1 MSKQSHPDQPTYH
14 PSRHRM
20 RTFSDNRQAFFE
32 GSDTPTDY
40 LERCLDTIAQR
51 EPTIKA
57 WVTLNED
64 NARQAA
70 EESTKRYRSGKP
82 LSPIDGMPIGI
93 KDVLQTGTCQQNWAA
108 PSSKAARLIWIPHRS
123 STASGRCTHR
133 GKTVTRNLLSL
144 SRAQPPT
151 LLTQPTPGGSS
162 SGTSAAVGAGM
173 VPGALGNQVVGSI
186 IRPAAFCG
194 NFAIK
199 PTLGALH
206 GGEGLSLSQLHL
218 GVTRRRSKTS
228 GQLHTRSPNGQGLIQ
243 VTPGSLGRRT

>member
-93 KDVLQTGTCQQNWAA
+93 KDVLQTRDMPTELGSPIFKGRETHMDSASVNALRLAGA
-108 PSSKAARLIWIPHRS
+108 PIV
-123 STASGRCTHR
+123 
-133 GKTVTRNLLSL
+133 GKTVTTEF
-144 SRAQPPT
+144 AFVVPGPT
-151 LLTQPTPGGSS
+151 TNPFDPNATPGGSS

-173 VPGALGNQVVGSI
+173 VPAALGNQVVGSI

-218 GVTRRRSKTS
+218 GV
-228 GQLHTRSPNGQGLIQ
+228 HAA
-243 VTPGSLGRRT
+243 SLEDL